1 MTIFSCERET
11 DTLFA
16 IVVVPDYNR
25 ARTKSGRSEH
35 EKREWREGEKRYGS
49 RQENLFKKKH
59 AGPGSDGAV

>member
-35 EKREWREGEKRYGS
+35 EKRDRNIIGKMP
-49 RQENLFKKKH
+49 NLRITFCLLL
-59 AGPGSDGAV
+59 